1 MSKMFFLLS
10 QRRELAVQ
18 SISLNRSSSHHIFLA
33 KSRAVRGAQGRL
45 ATWDKEEMKE
55 GHLDRQISTKMDG
68 RYWKSL
74 TDMHVR
80 SANVSQ
86 WTAIR
91 IQNTLTIR
99 EWITLRM
106 VSSLTAID
114 LTNEKNNMLLVWNE
128 SNLVKLETCCTVIVL
143 PYGECCSLGE

>member
-1 MSKMFFLLS
+1 
-10 QRRELAVQ
+10 
-18 SISLNRSSSHHIFLA
+18 
-33 KSRAVRGAQGRL
+33 
-45 ATWDKEEMKE
+45 
-55 GHLDRQISTKMDG
+55 
-68 RYWKSL
+68 
-74 TDMHVR
+74 MHVR